1 MTLAQQSA
9 RIEHGQH
16 LLPRVLPADLADLT
30 DRLAKWLGELG

>member
-16 LLPRVLPADLADLT
+16 LLPRVLPADLAD
-30 DRLAKWLGELG
+30 RLAKWLGELG